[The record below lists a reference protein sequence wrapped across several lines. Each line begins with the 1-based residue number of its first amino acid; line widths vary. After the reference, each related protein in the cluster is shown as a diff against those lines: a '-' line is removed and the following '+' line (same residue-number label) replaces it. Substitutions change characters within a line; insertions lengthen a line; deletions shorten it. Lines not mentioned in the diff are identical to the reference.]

1 MNLKPHPAADL
12 FPMLPQ
18 ADLETMAADI
28 KANGQAVPIA
38 ILNAAFIIDGR
49 NRYAACKLAGVEPK
63 TREMQSEFS
72 DEAEVIRFIIS
83 TNIHRRHLTE
93 SQRAMIASE
102 LAKLGDGQR
111 PGASIEAPAMTQ
123 DQAASAM
130 QVSRASVQ
138 RAREVQEKA
147 PDLVAQVKSGEI
159 KVSKAASMARERQRQ
174 SAPVTNPDNADDAV
188 VEKKIE
194 TAAAGYTPKMEK
206 VWAGYAALDAVEQT
220 AFRERMGA

>member
-63 TREMQSEFS
+63 TREMQSEFA
-72 DEAEVIRFIIS
+72 DDAEVIRFIIS

-93 SQRAMIASE
+93 SQRMIIATE
-102 LAKLGDGQR
+102 LAKLTPGDRDAQIC
-111 PGASIEAPAMTQ
+111 ASPTLTQ
-123 DQAASAM
+123 QQAADLM
-130 QVSRASVQ
+130 QVSRRGVQ
-138 RAREVQEKA
+138 MAKKVSEDA
-147 PDLVAQVKSGEI
+147 PDLAVKVKSGEI